1 MKFTKISEISRISRG
16 TPAHS
21 ENQDAEISEI
31 SRISRGTAADSDF
44 SSVASPAP
52 EKIGND
58 PTPPANLA
66 NPANNL
72 PSSSSSSSSYLKD
85 IGIDTYKLRNQ
96 GYPPANL
103 ANPANPANRPDFT
116 LKSQS
121 ADRPTPAAVILERLA
136 AEVRYIAD
144 PGEAQEVVARL
155 LEKTEGISR
164 YPGACGAMLGV
175 DIETAPLPQFKH
187 DAKAGLDPFKAVI
200 RLLQV
205 FDPVG
210 HCLVF
215 DCRTVPLEVLK
226 PLIESRETVAHN
238 AIFEM
243 KFLRQAGINPLRM
256 HCTLLM
262 ARVASGQPLLSLA
275 KAVERHFPELP
286 PIDKALQTSNWNAA
300 ALSAEQ
306 VQYAAL
312 DAVLA
317 RELWRELK
325 EVIKTTGQAAAYR
338 RMAAVIPVVADQ
350 TLAGVPFDATSHRAL
365 LDGWQA
371 EVVPLREQLQADLGI
386 NPDSGP
392 QLAAWL
398 EKHLD
403 PKTLVD
409 WPRTPTG
416 KLKTDE
422 DAFDKIS
429 LPALAPLTQYKR
441 LAKKISV
448 YGTGYLG
455 YVHPVTGR
463 IHPEFLIAGTR
474 GGRFS
479 CRDPNLQQAPAGDF
493 RRLFRAPAGY
503 QLVVAD
509 YSQVELRI
517 AAILAGDSAMLA
529 AYKAGADLHRRTAAA
544 IAGIAETEVTKAQR
558 QLAKACNF
566 GLIYG
571 MGGKTLAAYA
581 AGSYGVAMSLAEAEH
596 AKAAFFRAYP
606 GIARWQAVAKARGT
620 HDPTV
625 KTAGGLIR
633 DLGQEPGG
641 WKLTQALNTPVQG
654 TGAEM
659 LLAALH
665 RLPKALAGLD
675 AKLIL
680 HVHDEVV
687 LEVADRDV
695 PAAKVALEEAM
706 VAGFRALLPD
716 QADMP
721 GLVEAHAGPTW
732 FDAKG

>member
-1 MKFTKISEISRISRG
+1 MRFTKSSNS
-16 TPAHS
+16 
-21 ENQDAEISEI
+21 
-31 SRISRGTAADSDF
+31 
-44 SSVASPAP
+44 SSVAGPGFVNDRTEPAISSNSSSVAGP
-52 EKIGND
+52 SYVNANFSEADTPTLDKSSD
-58 PTPPANLA
+58 SPTPPCYSATTATN
-66 NPANNL
+66 
-72 PSSSSSSSSYLKD
+72 SSTTTTTTTLRDMGIGTYRLKN
-85 IGIDTYKLRNQ
+85 REV
-96 GYPPANL
+96 PPCYSATTATNSE
-103 ANPANPANRPDFT
+103 FT
-116 LKSQS
+116 LQGQS

-325 EVIKTTGQAAAYR
+325 EVIKTTGQSAAYR
-338 RMAAVIPVVADQ
+338 RLAAVIPVVAAQ
-350 TLAGVPFDATSHRAL
+350 VLAGVPFDATSHRAL

-517 AAILAGDSAMLA
+517 AAILAGDRAMLE

-544 IAGIAETEVTKAQR
+544 IAGIPETEVSKAQR

-606 GIARWQAVAKARGT
+606 GIARWQAVAKARGH

>member
-1 MKFTKISEISRISRG
+1 MPPCYSA
-16 TPAHS
+16 TPA
-21 ENQDAEISEI
+21 
-31 SRISRGTAADSDF
+31 T
-44 SSVASPAP
+44 
-52 EKIGND
+52 
-58 PTPPANLA
+58 
-66 NPANNL
+66 
-72 PSSSSSSSSYLKD
+72 
-85 IGIDTYKLRNQ
+85 
-96 GYPPANL
+96 
-103 ANPANPANRPDFT
+103 RPDFT
-116 LKSQS
+116 LQS
-121 ADRPTPAAVILERLA
+121 PAVDLPVPAAAILETLS
-136 AEVRYIAD
+136 AEVRFIAD
-144 PGEAQEVVARL
+144 PAEALEVVKRL

-164 YPGACGAMLGV
+164 YPGAHGGMLGV
-175 DIETAPLPQFKH
+175 DIETAALPAFKH
-187 DAKAGLDPFKAVI
+187 DSKAGLDPYKAAI
-200 RLLQV
+200 RLIQI

-210 HCLVF
+210 HCTVF
-215 DCRTVPLEVLK
+215 DCRTVPLAALK
-226 PLIESRETVAHN
+226 PLLESRETVAHN
-238 AIFEM
+238 AIFETRH
-243 KFLRQAGINPLRM
+243 LRHAGIKPLRM
-256 HCTLLM
+256 HCSLLM
-262 ARVASGQPLLSLA
+262 ARVASGQPLMSLA
-275 KAVERHFPELP
+275 KAVERYLP
-286 PIDKALQTSNWNAA
+286 DLNGVTIDKTLQTSNWNAD
-300 ALSAEQ
+300 ALSLEQ
-306 VQYAAL
+306 IQYAAL

-325 EVIKTTGQAAAYR
+325 TVIRETGQAAAYR
-338 RMAAVIPVVADQ
+338 RMAGAIPVVADQ
-350 TLAGVPFDATSHRAL
+350 MLVGVPFDATTHKAL
-365 LDGWQA
+365 LAGWQA
-371 EVVPLREQLQADLGI
+371 EVGPLREQLQTDLGC

-403 PKTLVD
+403 PTALAA

-429 LPALAPLTQYKR
+429 LPALATLTQYKR

-455 YVHPVTGR
+455 YIHPVTGR

-479 CRDPNLQQAPAGDF
+479 CREPNLQQAPAGEF
-493 RRLFRAPAGY
+493 RRLFQAPPGY
-503 QLVVAD
+503 QLVAAD

-517 AAILAGDSAMLA
+517 AAILAGDHAMLE
-529 AYKAGADLHRRTAAA
+529 AYKTGADLHRRTAAA
-544 IAGIAETEVTKAQR
+544 VAGIAEGEVTKAQR

-581 AGSYGVAMSLAEAEH
+581 AGSYGVAMSLAEADA

-606 GIARWQAVAKARGT
+606 GVARWQALTKARGT
-620 HDPTV
+620 HDSTV

-633 DLGQEPGG
+633 DLGQESGG
-641 WKLTQALNTPVQG
+641 WQLTKALNTPVQG

-659 LLAALH
+659 LLVALAA
-665 RLPKALAGLD
+665 LPKALAGLD

-695 PAAKVALEEAM
+695 DAAKTALQAAM

-716 QADMP
+716 HADMP
-721 GLVEAHAGPTW
+721 GLVEAHAGPDW
-732 FDAKG
+732 YSAKG